1 MYMKKNLPT
10 LGTFL
15 RRRRRLGVL
24 VTAGRKKMKA
34 IWDAEAG
41 VTGTRSFITRRKQ
54 VFLKKK
60 GDSHWEGQRKL
71 RRKGQEATNIYIALE
86 ERLNHTKKI

>member
-1 MYMKKNLPT
+1 METATTVCIYLYMYIYNYVYEKEPANARA
-10 LGTFL
+10 FL

-60 GDSHWEGQRKL
+60 KR
-71 RRKGQEATNIYIALE
+71 
-86 ERLNHTKKI
+86 

>member
-10 LGTFL
+10 LGAFL

-60 GDSHWEGQRKL
+60 KVTAIGGPKKTAQKGAGSH
-71 RRKGQEATNIYIALE
+71 
-86 ERLNHTKKI
+86 